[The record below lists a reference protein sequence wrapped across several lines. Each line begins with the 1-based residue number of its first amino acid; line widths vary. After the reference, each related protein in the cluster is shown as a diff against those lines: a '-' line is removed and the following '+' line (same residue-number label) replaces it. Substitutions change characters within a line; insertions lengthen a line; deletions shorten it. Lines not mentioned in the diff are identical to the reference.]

1 VTVLSVLLFSVA
13 AAMPAGAPVDGI
25 AAVVGAVPI
34 LHSDVVSLLQE
45 SGIAPEV
52 ARGMFHGD
60 TLYDAALAELI
71 QEKLLV
77 EAARREGLYPTP
89 AQVNERVELFLAE
102 RRTEFPTETA
112 FQQALSATG
121 LTLATYRQVLAGTIE
136 HRLAAENYARRI
148 SGAAGLTLPSDP
160 AAFLS
165 ENVEAFREIMGL
177 ANLEWIYLPVIPGNT
192 SEAELL
198 LTQVRN
204 RIERGETTFDVMAM
218 EYSQDATARA
228 GGDLDWFDPGDMTPA
243 FEARVTDLQAGEMAG
258 PFVTPFGVHL
268 VMLTERDGDR
278 LRASHI
284 LRLVPVEPLDVQT
297 VLDTAQAIRASVASG
312 EVSFSD
318 AAAEF
323 SLDPST
329 RYGGGSLGTVFL
341 AGWDAS
347 LAEMVSGLSPGEL
360 SAPVQ
365 IERGSAVAIFRLTPD
380 QVPDFSGFSPE
391 DLESVVS
398 SFLWQRAFNETV
410 DSLEAEIPVFYPG
423 LE

>member
-1 VTVLSVLLFSVA
+1 MTVLSVLLLSIA
-13 AAMPAGAPVDGI
+13 AVMPAGVPVDGI
-25 AAVVGAVPI
+25 VAVVGSVPI
-34 LHSDVVSLLQE
+34 LYSDVVSLLQE
-45 SGIAPEV
+45 SGVVHEE
-52 ARGMFHGD
+52 ARGMYHGD
-60 TLYDAALAELI
+60 PLYDAALAELI

-89 AQVNERVELFLAE
+89 TQVNERVDFFIAE

-112 FQQALSATG
+112 FQQALSASG
-121 LTLATYRQVLAGTIE
+121 LTLATYREVLAGTIE

-160 AAFLS
+160 AVYLS
-165 ENVEAFREIMGL
+165 ENIEAFREVMGL

-192 SEAELL
+192 GEAELL
-198 LTQVRN
+198 LIQVRG
-204 RIERGETTFDVMAM
+204 RIESGETTFDVMAM
-218 EYSQDATARA
+218 EYSQDATARV

-243 FEARVTDLQAGEMAG
+243 FEARVAGLQAGEMAG

-284 LRLVPVEPLDVQT
+284 LRLVPVQPHDVQR
-297 VLDTAQAIRASVASG
+297 VLDTAEAVRASVISG
-312 EVSFSD
+312 EVLFSE
-318 AAAEF
+318 AAAEY
-323 SLDPST
+323 SLDPTT
-329 RYGGGSLGTVFL
+329 RFEGGSLGTVFL

-347 LAEMVSGLSPGEL
+347 LAEMVSALSPGGL
-360 SAPVQ
+360 SDPVQ
-365 IERGSAVAIFRLTPD
+365 IERGSAVALFRLTPD
-380 QVPDFSGFSPE
+380 QTPDFSGFTPE